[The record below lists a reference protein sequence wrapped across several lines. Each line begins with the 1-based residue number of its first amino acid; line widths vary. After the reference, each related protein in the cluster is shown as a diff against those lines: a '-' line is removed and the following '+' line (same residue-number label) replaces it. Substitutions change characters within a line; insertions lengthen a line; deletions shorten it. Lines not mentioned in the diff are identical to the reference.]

1 MTSNTIEDYENL
13 TPREHVLQC
22 PHVYGGNIDAL
33 ERETYIY
40 DGSTN
45 CFEYSRVKSPGLLT
59 HMFVEII
66 ANAADNFVKTA
77 GKKADPGSISIKI
90 GYKSVTVRNEGEPI
104 PLEQRKDGIYT
115 PDMIFGMLFSG
126 SNYNNKVEKSGTIG
140 QNGIGAKLTNIFSEK
155 FIVRCADTGFGNRK
169 NNATYERT
177 WTGNMEFA
185 EPPQVILN
193 NYQGKSYTEIEYWP
207 DFSKFGKSQ
216 IDRDDFGL
224 MAKYALELSFTLKIP
239 ITLNGEKRDYIS
251 VKNFSRLCF
260 GIPNEK
266 EKRDLKYVCVL
277 IQDGKLLPDRFEK
290 DVETGKLRPTY
301 AIYFF
306 DIPDSDYARIFSYVN
321 GFSTPEGGCHVD
333 KIIKKLETLIQNKY
347 GVVPKHLADY
357 LGMIVACQVVDPKY
371 DGQTK
376 YKLQKYKGSA
386 SKDPLGALEEV
397 FDKIMRLDYFKNYV
411 AELQKLIKEAPSK
424 IKGKNEK
431 YIDTKGGKD
440 ANYAG
445 IKEKSRECT
454 LMIVEGKS
462 ASAYADGRRTLTPNG
477 PNILGYAMIR
487 GKVLNVKKASQERID
502 GNVELTHLKLT
513 LGIQETDNAGRRI
526 DYRDSG
532 NRKRY
537 LRYGSGVLIISDPD
551 SDGMH
556 IACLLI
562 NFFKRI
568 DGFIEAGLVKFLR
581 PPLVRAY
588 SGTKISHRF
597 YDFYALEEFLKKYPT
612 TKLIFEYFKGLG
624 TCDPSL
630 HEDDLVNALEMICEH
645 DEKTDEA
652 INVCFGKYEADRRKF
667 MIARQRLQIGT
678 IFQKDRQRIGCSE
691 MIYRGMKDYNIDS
704 FRRALPCNLDGLK
717 ESQRKILYIALK
729 HWDYGEKKLEGQGY
743 KTCNFASKVSD
754 ETSYLHGQ
762 TALEEA
768 LCEMAKNYRGYNNL
782 NLIKPIGIF
791 GNDKGAAHASPR
803 YTHVHIEDWVKYAYS
818 KEMVDL
824 VPRLKSENKK
834 IEPEWIPCDLPPYIN
849 PIRGIA
855 TGFST
860 FIPPHSAIDACDTV
874 IYYCKHGTIN
884 GLKPILPYSEGF
896 SRPFEVKNNNDVADT
911 SDIESATEEEEEI
924 DIEQAE
930 HKGTAEELDT
940 ISKFINRKKGRRF
953 CSGGILIADSFETTD
968 SEGRKRQNFKVTELP
983 YGYFAE
989 KFEPTVR
996 SYLLKESQNSKIK
1009 CNPKYK
1015 DVILGVRDMPR
1026 KENGKEIYEFFIEG
1040 YSVDIG
1046 KTEAYKFLKLERSYP
1061 MTMMNMITTEGIPKY
1076 YDRVED
1082 IFNEWAGHMSHMY
1095 KLYKAKLIANI
1106 DKKIKDLTD
1115 KAKFMRLVMDEKI
1128 VPKRTKAEYTR
1139 VLATVGLEIDIMK
1152 KVNWIETSKEEID
1165 RLLNEIKQLEGERD
1179 TLEKTHHHDIWRKR
1193 VEKLK
1198 EFLYSIGKTSRWE
1211 REPKERGDLGILSS
1225 A

>member
-1 MTSNTIEDYENL
+1 MASNTIEDYTNL

-22 PHVYGGNIDAL
+22 PHVYGGSIHSI
-33 ERETYIY
+33 ERNTYVY
-40 DGSTN
+40 DGSTK
-45 CFEYSRVKSPGLLT
+45 CFEYARIKSPGLLT
-59 HMFVEII
+59 HIFVEII
-66 ANAADNFVKTA
+66 ANAADNFVRTT
-77 GKKADPGSISIKI
+77 GKKADPGSISIVI
-90 GYKSVTVRNEGEPI
+90 NHKSVIVRNEGEPI
-104 PLEQRKDGIYT
+104 PLEQRKDGTYT
-115 PDMIFGMLFSG
+115 PDMIFGQLFSG

-155 FIVRCADTGFGNRK
+155 FIVRCADPGFGNRK
-169 NNATYERT
+169 NDAFYERE
-177 WTGNMEFA
+177 WRGNMEFA
-185 EPPQVILN
+185 DQPTITKGN
-193 NYQGKSYTEIEYWP
+193 CQGRSYTEVEYWP
-207 DFSKFGKSQ
+207 DFSKFNKSQ
-216 IDRDDFGL
+216 FDQDDFGL
-224 MAKYALELSFTLKIP
+224 MAKYALEMSFTLKVP
-239 ITLNGEKRDYIS
+239 ITLNGQVRDYVS
-251 VKNFSRLCF
+251 TKNFARLCF
-260 GIPNEK
+260 GIPNDDVKQE
-266 EKRDLKYVCVL
+266 LKYVCVL
-277 IQDGKLLPDRFEK
+277 IQDGKLLTDRYEK
-290 DVETGKLRPTY
+290 DVESGKLRPTY

-333 KIIKKLETLIQNKY
+333 KIIKKLETLINSKY
-347 GVVPKHLADY
+347 GVTPKHLADY
-357 LGMIVACQVVDPKY
+357 LGMVVACQVIDPQY
-371 DGQTK
+371 EGQIK
-376 YKLQKYKGSA
+376 YKLKSYKGSA
-386 SKDPLGALEEV
+386 ARDPLAALEEV
-397 FDKIMRLDYFKNYV
+397 FDKIMKLDYFKNYV
-411 AELQKLIKEAPSK
+411 AELQKHIKEAPSK
-424 IKGKNEK
+424 VKGKNEK

-440 ANYAG
+440 ANFAG
-445 IKEKSRECT
+445 VKEKSHLCT

-462 ASAYADGRRTLTPNG
+462 ASAYANGRRTLTPDG
-477 PNILGYAMIR
+477 PNILGYTMIR
-487 GKVLNVKKASQERID
+487 GKVLNVKKASQEKID
-502 GNVELTHLKLT
+502 ANTELTNLKLV
-513 LGIQETDNAGRRI
+513 LGIQETDKTGKRI
-526 DYRDSG
+526 DYRSSG
-532 NRKRY
+532 NRKTY

-597 YDFYALEEFLKKYPT
+597 YDFYAVEEFLKKYPS
-612 TKLIFEYFKGLG
+612 TKLVFEYFKGLG

-630 HEDDLVNALEMICEH
+630 HEDDLVNALMMVCEQ
-645 DEKTDEA
+645 DERTDEA
-652 INVCFGKYEADRRKF
+652 INVCFGKYEADQRKF
-667 MIARQRLQIGT
+667 MIARQRLQSGT
-678 IFQKDRQRIGCSE
+678 IFLKDRTQIGCSE
-691 MIYRGMKDYNIDS
+691 MIFRGMKDYNIDS

-717 ESQRKILYIALK
+717 ESQRKILYTALK
-729 HWDYGEKKLEGQGY
+729 FWDYGEKKLEGQGY
-743 KTCNFASKVSD
+743 RTCNFASRVSD

-791 GNDKGAAHASPR
+791 GNDQGAAHASPR
-803 YTHVHIEDWVKYAYS
+803 YTHVWIEDWVKYAYS

-824 VPRLKSENKK
+824 VPRLRSENKK

-849 PIRGIA
+849 PVRGIA

-860 FIPPHSAIDACDTV
+860 FIPPHSSIDACDTV

-884 GLKPILPYSEGF
+884 GLKPILPHSEGF
-896 SRPFEVKNNNDVADT
+896 SLPFEVKNKNDVADDT
-911 SDIESATEEEEEI
+911 DNESTNEEEEI
-924 DIEQAE
+924 DLDQAE
-930 HKGTAEELDT
+930 LAGNAEELDT
-940 ISKFINRKKGRRF
+940 ISKFVNRKKGRRF
-953 CSGGILIADSFETTD
+953 TSRGILISESFEIVD
-968 SEGRKRQNFKVTELP
+968 SEGKRRQNFKVIELP

-989 KFEPTVR
+989 KFEPTIR
-996 SYLLKESQNSKIK
+996 SYLLKESSDSKIK

-1040 YSVDIG
+1040 YSADIG
-1046 KTEAYKFLKLERSYP
+1046 RTEAYKFLKLERSYP

-1076 YDRVED
+1076 YERVED

-1106 DKKIKDLTD
+1106 EKKIKDLTD
-1115 KAKFMRLVMDEKI
+1115 KAKFMRLIIDEKI

-1139 VLATVGLEIDIMK
+1139 VLATVGLEIEIMK
-1152 KVNWIETSKEEID
+1152 KVNWMETSKEEIE
-1165 RLLNEIKQLEGERD
+1165 RLMNEIKQLEGEHD
-1179 TLEKTHHHDIWRKR
+1179 TLERTSHLDLWRQR

-1198 EFLYSIGKTSRWE
+1198 AFLISIGKTSRWVD
-1211 REPKERGDLGILSS
+1211 EPKERGDLGILSS